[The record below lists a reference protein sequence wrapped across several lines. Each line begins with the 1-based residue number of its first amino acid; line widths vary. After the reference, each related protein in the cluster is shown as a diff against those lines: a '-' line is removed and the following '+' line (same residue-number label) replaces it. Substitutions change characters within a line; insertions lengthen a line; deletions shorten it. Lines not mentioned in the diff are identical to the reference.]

1 MTATLSAPGRRPAY
15 DWISP
20 AQAAVRLDVAVRD
33 VYRLIDTGVL
43 PAYRISHE
51 VRLLA
56 HEVEQAR
63 REGLV

>member
-1 MTATLSAPGRRPAY
+1 MTATLGTAGRRPSY

-20 AQAAVRLDVAVRD
+20 AQAAVRLQVTVRD

-43 PAYRISHE
+43 PAYRIGHE

-56 HEVEQAR
+56 HEVEEVR
-63 REGLV
+63 RRGVP